1 MTAYSA
7 CPEQSRRVQRTAFSK
22 RQFAIGIDFGAT
34 QIKIGMVSPEGK
46 VLSRKVITTPRN
58 VSPREFIKAVKR
70 EVNHILSDPGKR
82 GKCVGVG
89 IGVPGLVRFDK
100 GVVLYLVNVKGW
112 KGVPLAA
119 LLSREVRLPVWVD
132 NDVNAMALGEFVY
145 GAGRGGK
152 NIICL
157 TLGTGVGGGIILNG
171 EIYRGTSYAAGEIGH
186 VVIQEHGKECACGGK
201 GCLEAYIGNRQI
213 MVLGKGRYDSPKG
226 ISDAARKG
234 DPAAVAIWKE
244 VGTHLG
250 VALSS
255 AINLLNPEK
264 IVIGGGVANAGAF
277 LFNEVRKT
285 VKERAMKG
293 PADSVRI
300 VKAQLGEDA
309 GIVGAAVLAV
319 SGQRTAFTRKSKKE

>member
-1 MTAYSA
+1 MKKT
-7 CPEQSRRVQRTAFSK
+7 
-22 RQFAIGIDFGAT
+22 FAVGIDFGAT
-34 QIKIGMVSPEGK
+34 QIKIGMVNPEGK
-46 VLSRKVITTPRN
+46 VLSRKVIATPRDI
-58 VSPREFIKAVKR
+58 SPLEFGKTAKR
-70 EVNHILSDPGKR
+70 EISHIISDSGKS

-89 IGVPGLVRFDK
+89 IGVPGLVQFDK

-112 KGVPLAA
+112 KKVPLAA
-119 LLSREVRLPVWVD
+119 LLSREVGLPVWVD
-132 NDVNAMALGEFVY
+132 NDVNAMTLGEFTY

-152 NIICL
+152 NIVCL

-186 VVIQEHGKECACGGK
+186 IVIQEQGRECACGGK

-213 MVLGKGRYDSPKG
+213 MVLGKGRYGSPKE

-234 DPAAVAIWKE
+234 DLVAAAIWKE

-255 AINLLNPEK
+255 VINLLNPEK
-264 IVIGGGVANAGAF
+264 IVIGGGVANAGTF
-277 LFNEVRKT
+277 LFNEVHETVRK
-285 VKERAMKG
+285 RAMKG
-293 PADSVRI
+293 PADSVKI

-309 GIVGAAVLAV
+309 GIIGAAVLA
-319 SGQRTAFTRKSKKE
+319 GIK